1 MLARGFA
8 VHKAECLI
16 EMTHAY
22 FIDIH
27 DVAELLHK
35 GVESVINNDLFHLQT
50 TTATSTL
57 KVASDLKMWME
68 ESNNQAQVEVFAAEV
83 TVSLKR
89 CIPCPQSSNQRLARE
104 KLWTAYHQ
112 LRTSEKYTDLWRQF
126 LQ

>member
-35 GVESVINNDLFHLQT
+35 GVESVINNDLFHLET

-104 KLWTAYHQ
+104 KLWTAYH
-112 LRTSEKYTDLWRQF
+112 
-126 LQ
+126 